1 MPPCPWSKLV
11 EFFTDLH
18 SFDVVISSLDWVP
31 NFEKTRWFLVLRVNA
46 PGTDG
51 LNKLLH
57 VANRV
62 VQEHGQPPLYIK
74 TAGEGNSNQPSESM
88 RSCSTPIRGEQDSQ
102 WDGMHDASSA
112 FHVSI
117 AWTLEPPSNAMID
130 ATKSVAMNEFEDTK
144 KASIS
149 VQEIKVKVGNVV
161 TNVHLAKNVPEG
173 IGLLGL

>member
-1 MPPCPWSKLV
+1 
-11 EFFTDLH
+11 
-18 SFDVVISSLDWVP
+18 LDWVP

-62 VQEHGQPPLYIK
+62 VQEHGQPPLYIQ
-74 TAGEGNSNQPSESM
+74 TAGGENSNQPSESM
-88 RSCSTPIRGEQDSQ
+88 RSSSTPIRGEPDNH
-102 WDGMHDASSA
+102 WKGMHDASSA

-117 AWTLEPPSNAMID
+117 AWTLEAPSNAMID
-130 ATKSVAMNEFEDTK
+130 TTNSVAINEFEVAK
-144 KASIS
+144 KASIG

-161 TNVHLAKNVPEG
+161 TNVRLARNVPEG